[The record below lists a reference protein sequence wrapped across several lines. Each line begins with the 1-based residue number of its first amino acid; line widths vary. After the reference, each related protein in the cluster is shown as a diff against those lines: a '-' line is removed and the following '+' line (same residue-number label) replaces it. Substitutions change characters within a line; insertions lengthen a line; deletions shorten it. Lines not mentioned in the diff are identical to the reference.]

1 MPEYT
6 VISTVLNYVLS
17 AVAFC
22 VTAGLATA
30 AFTRLGKE
38 PGATLTIV
46 GSLLL
51 FVLTAVGLLF
61 RFLVLPKISQN
72 PDISHTF
79 ASTLSEIY
87 GLVYATLN
95 IIALAFL
102 GLGMFARSRQ
112 S

>member
-1 MPEYT
+1 MTEYT
-6 VISTVLNYVLS
+6 VIFTVLNYVLA

-46 GSLLL
+46 GSVLL

-61 RFLVLPKISQN
+61 RHLVLPEIFQN
-72 PDISHTF
+72 SDISV
-79 ASTLSEIY
+79 TLTATIQQAY
-87 GLVYATLN
+87 GIVYATLN
-95 IIALAFL
+95 IIALALL

>member
-1 MPEYT
+1 MNEFT
-6 VISTVLNYVLS
+6 AVFLA

-38 PGATLTIV
+38 PGSTLTII
-46 GSLLL
+46 GSVLF

-61 RFLVLPKISQN
+61 RFLVLPKIFQN
-72 PDISHTF
+72 PHLPHTF
-79 ASTLSEIY
+79 AATLSEIY
-87 GLVYATLN
+87 GLVYATLH
-95 IIALAFL
+95 IIAIALL

-112 S
+112 P